1 MIGLVLVTHAGLA
14 TALKMSAEMIVGAID
29 SCSVVEVAPNERA
42 DDIMARVVA
51 AVEAVQADG
60 AIIMTDLFGGTPS
73 NMAMSFL
80 KEGCIEVITG
90 VNLPMLIEFC
100 SRRERKTVA
109 ELASDLHRTGREGII
124 VAGEFLK

>member
-1 MIGLVLVTHAGLA
+1 MTGLVLVTHAGLA
-14 TALKMSAEMIVGAID
+14 GALKSAAEMIVGSID
-29 SCSVVEVAPNERA
+29 SCATVEVTPGEHA
-42 DDIMARVVA
+42 DDIMARVVS
-51 AVEAVQADG
+51 AVEAVSADG

-80 KEGCIEVITG
+80 KEGRIEVLTG

-100 SRRERKTVA
+100 SKRGRMSVA
-109 ELASDLHRTGREGII
+109 DLASELLRSGREGII